1 MILIAYDGSD
11 DAKAAIEHA
20 GKLFPGEQ
28 TTVLNV
34 WHRFID
40 TMARV
45 GGGMG
50 VIVDYDEIDK
60 DSEKAA
66 GEKADEGVAMAR
78 EAGLDAGA
86 RTAVVDTTVANAIL
100 GEAAA
105 THARVIVCGSRGFT
119 GLKSLMLGSVS
130 HALLQGAD
138 LPVVV
143 VPSAAVAHA
152 RYEHRKSLL

>member
-11 DAKAAIEHA
+11 DSKAAVEQA

-45 GGGMG
+45 GGGLG

-60 DSEKAA
+60 DTEQAADGKA
-66 GEKADEGVAMAR
+66 EEGAALAR
-78 EAGLDAGA
+78 EAGLDARA
-86 RTAVVDTTVANAIL
+86 RITMVDTTVADAIL
-100 GEAAA
+100 KQAAMIGA
-105 THARVIVCGSRGFT
+105 STVVCGSRGLT
-119 GLKSLMLGSVS
+119 GLKSLMMGSVS
-130 HALLQGAD
+130 HALLQHAE

-143 VPSAAVAHA
+143 VPSPAMAKA
-152 RYEHRKSLL
+152 RAEHRQSLG

>member
-45 GGGMG
+45 GGGLG
-50 VIVDYDEIDK
+50 VIVDYDQIDK

-66 GEKADEGVAMAR
+66 GEKADEGVALAR
-78 EAGLDAGA
+78 ETGLDARAQHRDGGDDG
-86 RTAVVDTTVANAIL
+86 RGRDPGRSGDTRGQSRGLRQPRLHGRQVADAGQRL
-100 GEAAA
+100 PCSAAA
-105 THARVIVCGSRGFT
+105 R
-119 GLKSLMLGSVS
+119 
-130 HALLQGAD
+130 
-138 LPVVV
+138 
-143 VPSAAVAHA
+143 
-152 RYEHRKSLL
+152 

>member
-11 DAKAAIEHA
+11 DAKAAIA
-20 GKLFPGEQ
+20 ATGTLFPGEQ
-28 TTVLNV
+28 INVLNV

-60 DSEKAA
+60 DTEKAA
-66 GEKADEGVAMAR
+66 GDKAEEGAALAR
-78 EAGLDAGA
+78 EAGLDASA
-86 RTAVVDTTVANAIL
+86 RVAMVETTVADAIL
-100 GEAAA
+100 NQAEVLTAGA
-105 THARVIVCGSRGFT
+105 VVCGSRGLT
-119 GLKSLMLGSVS
+119 GLKSLMMGSVS
-130 HALLQGAD
+130 HALLQHAQ

-143 VPSAAVAHA
+143 VPSAAMAKA
-152 RYEHRKSLL
+152 RVEHRESLR

>member
-20 GKLFPGEQ
+20 GKLFQGEQ

-45 GGGMG
+45 GGGLG
-50 VIVDYDEIDK
+50 VIVDYDQIDK
-60 DSEKAA
+60 DTEQAA
-66 GEKADEGVAMAR
+66 GEKAEEGATLANEQRLVARAQTVMV
-78 EAGLDAGA
+78 E
-86 RTAVVDTTVANAIL
+86 TTVADAIL

-105 THARVIVCGSRGFT
+105 LAASAVVCGSRGLT
-119 GLKSLMLGSVS
+119 GIRSLMLGSVS
-130 HALLQGAD
+130 HALLQHAD
-138 LPVVV
+138 VPVLV
-143 VPSAAVAHA
+143 VPSPAVARA
-152 RYEHRKSLL
+152 RAEHRASLG